1 MTNLNI
7 DLLRECVEWAEKED
21 AKGPFDSHWNQGGWA
36 TPMRTVLAHRG
47 LVVVEQDD
55 APVCGTAYCIAG
67 YAAAISGMTL
77 PKRPDCLDRRMVA
90 AKLPCVQPDFSEVG
104 AALLGI
110 DEVEARTLFD
120 GANTLE
126 RVKRIAAEIASN
138 HGHVL

>member
-1 MTNLNI
+1 MTDLNI
-7 DLLRECVEWAEKED
+7 DLLRECVEWAEKEE
-21 AKGPFDSHWNQGGWA
+21 ARGPFDSHWNQGGWA
-36 TPMRTVLAHRG
+36 TPMRAVLESRG
-47 LVVVEQDD
+47 LEVEQDD

-67 YAAAISGMTL
+67 YAAAVSGMTL
-77 PKRPDCLDRRMVA
+77 PKHPDCLDYSMVA
-90 AKLPCVQPDFSEVG
+90 AKLPDVQSTFSEVG

-126 RVKRIAAEIASN
+126 RVKRIAAEIASA